1 MKPGFAANTGRRG
14 FFGAALNAAGEQAR
28 FSPDRSALARQ
39 LDTKEQRQL
48 GSLRR

>member
-14 FFGAALNAAGEQAR
+14 ALNDAGEQAR

-39 LDTKEQRQL
+39 LDAKQQRQL